1 MKIPTIS
8 LSVKYSEDVKQS
20 ELTKLNSSTEVYEV
34 VKKCFNPDTFLFQEQ
49 FIVLMLNNSNKVLGF
64 YPMSIGGLSS
74 TIVDIRLIFSTA
86 IKTLATSIILAHNH
100 PSGSLQPSQAD
111 KNITQ
116 KVKEAGQLLDIRLL
130 DHLIVTDESYF
141 SFADEGE
148 L

>member
-111 KNITQ
+111 KSITQ

>member
-20 ELTKLNSSTEVYEV
+20 ELTKLNSSNEVYEV

-111 KNITQ
+111 KSITQ